1 MYQNANNMT
10 DTNNG
15 IQYDTRL
22 ASTLVKDIIFEELN
36 SGDKL
41 MRILIVEDEKGIS
54 GFLKDGLEE
63 EGFAVDVADDGIKG
77 LELASVN
84 DYDLLLLDWM
94 LPGLS
99 GVEICRQ
106 FRKENKTV
114 PVIFL
119 TAKDT
124 IQDTVF
130 GLESGANDYIKKPFE
145 FEELLAR
152 IRVQL
157 RTKEGEQNILK
168 LGDIEMNLDTHRVF
182 RSSHEIELT
191 QKEFALL
198 EFLIRN
204 KGKVCTRTRIIEHVW
219 DIHFDSDTS
228 VIDVYINFLR
238 KKLDIGKS
246 PNLIHTI
253 RGVGYI
259 AREEE

>member
-1 MYQNANNMT
+1 MMDTIYT
-10 DTNNG
+10 DLLNKELPIVRRNSF
-15 IQYDTRL
+15 L
-22 ASTLVKDIIFEELN
+22 NENSKD
-36 SGDKL
+36 KT

-54 GFLKDGLEE
+54 GFLKEGLTE
-63 EGFAVDVADDGIKG
+63 EGFAVDISNEGKKG

-84 DYDLLLLDWM
+84 DYDLLLLDWN
-94 LPGLS
+94 LPGIS

-106 FRKENKTV
+106 FRKENKSV

-119 TAKDT
+119 TARDT
-124 IQDTVF
+124 VQDTVY
-130 GLESGANDYIKKPFE
+130 GLEAGANDYIKKPFE

-152 IRVQL
+152 IRAQL
-157 RTKEGEQNILK
+157 RTKSGEQTLLK
-168 LGDIEMNLDTHRVF
+168 LGDIELNLDTHRVF
-182 RSSHEIELT
+182 RNTAEIELT
-191 QKEFALL
+191 PKEFSLL

-238 KKLDIGKS
+238 KKLDTGNC

-259 AREEE
+259 ARDE